1 MRAQLKV
8 ELRDRDGALLATRAA
23 HNTVLRTG
31 GRLIADL
38 FSGGGAP
45 ITHMAVGTSDADPTS
60 VAVTALGN
68 DDGTGQPGITG
79 DTATEIPSEAF
90 EVDVDEPH
98 NRVLVKVRATL
109 ADAAGVGTLREAAL
123 MSRQNG
129 NDVLY
134 NRVVFPPIT
143 KGNDHDL
150 TLFWEIEFP
159 FGDLQWL
166 AR

>member
-1 MRAQLKV
+1 MRATLTV
-8 ELRDRDGALLATRAA
+8 ELRNREGALLESRAA

-38 FSGGGAP
+38 FSGKGAP
-45 ITHMAVGTSDADPTS
+45 ISHMGVGTSDADPTS
-60 VAVTALGN
+60 VSVAALVN
-68 DDGTGQPGITG
+68 DDGAGQPGITG
-79 DTATEIPSEAF
+79 EAAAEIPSDAF
-90 EVDVDEPH
+90 VVDVDEPR

-123 MSRQNG
+123 MSRQAG

-143 KGNDHDL
+143 KGDDHDL

>member
-1 MRAQLKV
+1 MGAWLKV
-8 ELRDRDGALLATRAA
+8 ELRNPAGVVLERRVA
-23 HNTVLRTG
+23 HNTVLRGG

-38 FSGGGAP
+38 FTGAGGP

-60 VAVTALGN
+60 VTVTALGN

-79 DTATEIPSEAF
+79 DTTAAIPAEAF
-90 EVDVDEPH
+90 AIEVDEGRS
-98 NRVLVKVRATL
+98 RVLVKVRGTL
-109 ADAAGVGTLREAAL
+109 LDAAGVGTLREAAL
-123 MSRQNG
+123 MSRQATG
-129 NDVLY
+129 DVLY
-134 NRVVFPPIT
+134 NRVVFPPLT
-143 KGNDHDL
+143 KGDDHDL